1 MRALLQR
8 VSRAAVSVDGEEVSR
23 IGPGLLVLL
32 GVAAG
37 DGESDLDWT
46 ADKLINLRV
55 FDDAQGRL
63 NLSLADTGGEIMV
76 VSQFTLFGDVR
87 KGRRPSYAAAA
98 PAEAGE
104 RLYLRFLEKLR
115 ERGLEPAA
123 GVFGAHMRLE
133 LENDGPVTLMLD
145 SRQRPGVGL

>member
-8 VSRAAVSVDGEEVSR
+8 VSKCVVSVEGEEVSR

-32 GVAAG
+32 GVAAS
-37 DGESDLDWT
+37 DGERDLDWT

-55 FDDAQGRL
+55 FDDAEGRL

-76 VSQFTLFGDVR
+76 VSQFTLFGDAR
-87 KGRRPSYAAAA
+87 KGRRPSYTAAA
-98 PAEAGE
+98 PPEQGE
-104 RLYLRFLEKLR
+104 RLYLLFLERLR

-133 LENDGPVTLMLD
+133 LVNDGPVTLMLD
-145 SRQRPGVGL
+145 SRQ

>member
-8 VSRAAVSVDGEEVSR
+8 VSKCVVSVEGEEVSR

-32 GVAAG
+32 GVAAS
-37 DGESDLDWT
+37 DGERDLDWT

-55 FDDAQGRL
+55 FDDAGGRL

-76 VSQFTLFGDVR
+76 VSQFTLFGDAR
-87 KGRRPSYAAAA
+87 KGRRPSYTAAAS
-98 PAEAGE
+98 PEQGE
-104 RLYLRFLEKLR
+104 RLYLLFLERLR

-123 GVFGAHMRLE
+123 GVFGAHMHLE
-133 LENDGPVTLMLD
+133 LVNDGPVTLMLD
-145 SRQRPGVGL
+145 SRQT